1 MNRDRGE
8 ADREARR
15 QREARQREQG
25 LAFSQVLRERVEQ
38 QRISIEDVLFQ
49 PSAPEEEPQQRQ

>member
-1 MNRDRGE
+1 MGRDRGE

-38 QRISIEDVLFQ
+38 QRLSLEDVFGR
-49 PSAPEEEPQQRQ
+49 PSKRSDDRPG